1 MRRPALCAHTAIVV
15 AASIVIAVP
24 LAYAGWSLAAFD
36 GVQLRPAGGEEFSMF
51 DVSNG
56 GAIEACNT
64 APLPVS
70 ISGMEIAVFYQ
81 DDLKGTYRTAAAT
94 LMPHEISPLEGS
106 FTSEL
111 YAESRYLF
119 LHMDGQFGG
128 AVEARLDPG
137 KMRVVVT
144 ATVPLLGFIPLTAS
158 QSHAAAD
165 FYRDM
170 DAAAGTGC

>member
-1 MRRPALCAHTAIVV
+1 MRRPALSVHAAIVV
-15 AASIVIAVP
+15 ASSIVIAAP
-24 LAYAGWSLAAFD
+24 LAYAGWSLAALD
-36 GVQLRPAGGEEFSMF
+36 GVQLRPAGGERFSMF
-51 DVSNG
+51 DISNG
-56 GAIEACNT
+56 EAIEACNP

-70 ISGMEIAVFYQ
+70 ISGMEIAVLYR

-94 LMPHEISPLEGS
+94 LMPSEASSLEGS

-119 LHMDGQFGG
+119 LHMDGQFSG
-128 AVEARLDPG
+128 AVEARLDPS
-137 KMRVVVT
+137 KMEVVVT

-170 DAAAGTGC
+170 DAAGGFAC